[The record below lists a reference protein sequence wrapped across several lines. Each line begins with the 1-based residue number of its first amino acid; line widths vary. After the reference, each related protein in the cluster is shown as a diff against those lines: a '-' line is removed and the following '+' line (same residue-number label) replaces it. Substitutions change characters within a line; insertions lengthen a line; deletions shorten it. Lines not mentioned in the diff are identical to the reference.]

1 MFDWNVWISLVNAQ
15 RLIGGTCSVT
25 LSLLA
30 SRLSR
35 ITELRQSRWKC
46 LGEGVR
52 VKRGDSQSLL
62 KIIYI
67 FPFSCSIRIEQTL
80 IRVDLE
86 MRSNTIVISIFRTSD
101 ELPYGER
108 QFAVSA
114 ACSVSLNHPT
124 TSQRNWI
131 EFKIWVPNR
140 FKHPLSLSE
149 SSGSL
154 VGQALAEREQI
165 FELLLNSKSNESH
178 IVRSTLLSSENLFL
192 SF

>member
-131 EFKIWVPNR
+131 EFKIP
-140 FKHPLSLSE
+140 E
-149 SSGSL
+149 SRIDLNILFRCPSQVAHLL
-154 VGQALAEREQI
+154 VRPWP
-165 FELLLNSKSNESH
+165 
-178 IVRSTLLSSENLFL
+178 SENRSS
-192 SF
+192 SFYSIARVMSLILLDQPCSLRKISS